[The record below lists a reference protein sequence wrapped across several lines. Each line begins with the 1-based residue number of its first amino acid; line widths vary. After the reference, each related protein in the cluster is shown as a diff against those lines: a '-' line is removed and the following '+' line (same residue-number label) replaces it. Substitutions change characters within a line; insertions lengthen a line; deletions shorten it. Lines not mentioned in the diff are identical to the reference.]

1 MISTYQRLQRQRD
14 AGEIDGF
21 TLIELLIV
29 IVVLG
34 ILAAVVI
41 FALGG
46 ITGQSALASCTA
58 DGATVSTALAA
69 FDAQNTTLLTNVPGT
84 VSGAV
89 MKVPTTYGAAGDYTY
104 YSPVI
109 TKVGTV
115 STLTSWSAT
124 ETNTVGTIAVPV
136 AVAANTAADNAS
148 MEALMSSSANGG
160 PYIQSW
166 PNNIPHYA
174 YQLEWT
180 QTSAPS
186 SGAATWSAQL
196 YIVSGNAYAA
206 GSTVA
211 TPQTPATYTTATS
224 TTSDYGNLTQAIV
237 NVATPLG
244 ASAAIPA
251 LYGYTGPSACAN
263 VS

>member
-46 ITGQSALASCTA
+46 ITGQSALASCQA

-69 FDAQNTTLLTNVPGT
+69 FNAQNPSLTNEIGT
-84 VSGAV
+84 GSGAA
-89 MKVPTTYGAAGDYTY
+89 MKVPTTYGLAGDYMY

-115 STLTSWSAT
+115 SAVTSWTSTLAT
-124 ETNTVGTIAVPV
+124 EVNVVGTIAVPSV
-136 AVAANTAADNAS
+136 ANTAVDDAS

-166 PNNIPHYA
+166 PNNASHYG

-180 QTSAPS
+180 QTSAPT
-186 SGAATWSAQL
+186 SGAATWSAEL
-196 YIVSGNAYAA
+196 YVVTGNAYVA
-206 GSTVA
+206 GNPA
-211 TPQTPATYTTATS
+211 TPTPATYTTATS
-224 TTSDYGNLTQAIV
+224 GTTGGNGNLTQAII
-237 NVATPLG
+237 NAATPIG
-244 ASAAIPA
+244 PSATVPA
-251 LYGYTGPSACAN
+251 LYSYAGPGACVN

>member
-1 MISTYQRLQRQRD
+1 MKMISTYQRLQRQRD

-69 FDAQNTTLLTNVPGT
+69 FNAQNPSLTNEVGSG
-84 VSGAV
+84 SGAA
-89 MKVPTTYGAAGDYTY
+89 MRVPTTYGVTANYTY

-109 TKVGTV
+109 TTANGITAV
-115 STLTSWSAT
+115 TSYLLPAAQ
-124 ETNTVGTIAVPV
+124 TNTIGTIAVAIVP
-136 AVAANTAADNAS
+136 ASNTS
-148 MEALMSSSANGG
+148 IEALLTSNANGG

-166 PNNIPHYA
+166 PNNLPHYGYA
-174 YQLEWT
+174 LEWT

-186 SGAATWSAQL
+186 SGAATWSAEL
-196 YIVSGNAYAA
+196 YIVTGNGYLI
-206 GSTVA
+206 GSTT
-211 TPQTPATYTTATS
+211 TPTPATYTTAITNS
-224 TTSDYGNLTQAIV
+224 AGGNGNLTQALV
-237 NVATPLG
+237 NAALPTG
-244 ASAAIPA
+244 ASNTIPA
-251 LYGYTGPSACAN
+251 LYAYAGPGSCVN